1 MGELQ
6 ESCVK
11 CLPQLE
17 TVRSH
22 SDPHWKTTA
31 DTHRRQQLI
40 KFVFHVS
47 EFRAWIVLPA
57 FGLKKL
63 SFAFYVTKLDSVRLA
78 QVVSKELLS
87 RSTPRVVV
95 EKLTPFS
102 V

>member
-1 MGELQ
+1 M
-6 ESCVK
+6 
-11 CLPQLE
+11 
-17 TVRSH
+17 
-22 SDPHWKTTA
+22 
-31 DTHRRQQLI
+31 
-40 KFVFHVS
+40 
-47 EFRAWIVLPA
+47 LPA

-63 SFAFYVTKLDSVRLA
+63 SFAFYVTFIVTKLDSVRLA

>member
-1 MGELQ
+1 
-6 ESCVK
+6 
-11 CLPQLE
+11 
-17 TVRSH
+17 
-22 SDPHWKTTA
+22 
-31 DTHRRQQLI
+31 
-40 KFVFHVS
+40 
-47 EFRAWIVLPA
+47 VLPA